1 MARILL
7 VDADP
12 AVRGLVEEWLA
23 EEDWNLVE
31 DSPDV
36 VLVDLPCPREHGT
49 SVVKRIS
56 NAHPQTPVV
65 ALSSSF
71 FDGIEHNGAIAR
83 SLGVAGVLP
92 KPLTR
97 DALLAALRRALG

>member
-23 EEDWNLVE
+23 EEDWSLVE
-31 DSPDV
+31 EHPDV
-36 VLVDLPCPREHGT
+36 VLVDLPSPREHGT

-56 NAHPQTPVV
+56 NAHPQAPVV

-71 FDGIEHNGAIAR
+71 FDGIEHNGALAR

-92 KPLTR
+92 KPLTL